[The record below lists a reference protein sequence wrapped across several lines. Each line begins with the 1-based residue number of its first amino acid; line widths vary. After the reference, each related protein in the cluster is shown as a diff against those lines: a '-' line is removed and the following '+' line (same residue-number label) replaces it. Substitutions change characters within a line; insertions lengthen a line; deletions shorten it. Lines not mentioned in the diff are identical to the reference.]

1 MKKVMKKTIYS
12 MFIAATMLLASCGG
26 NSNTTST
33 EKVATDY
40 IADTVATAV
49 VPAAATEVLPVA
61 APGSDAGGK
70 VATEVSP
77 DSVSL

>member
-1 MKKVMKKTIYS
+1 MKKTIYS
-12 MFIAATMLLASCGG
+12 MFIVATLLLASCGD

-40 IADTVATAV
+40 IADSVATAV
-49 VPAAATEVLPVA
+49 VPQAATEVLPCA
-61 APGSDAGGK
+61 APGPDAGGK
-70 VATEVSP
+70 VATEVIT

>member
-12 MFIAATMLLASCGG
+12 MFIVATMLLASCGG

-33 EKVATDY
+33 EKVATDS

-49 VPAAATEVLPVA
+49 VPAVSTEVI
-61 APGSDAGGK
+61 SDS
-70 VATEVSP
+70 TNF
-77 DSVSL
+77 

>member
-33 EKVATDY
+33 EKVATDS
-40 IADTVATAV
+40 IADTVATEV
-49 VPAAATEVLPVA
+49 VPETATEVI
-61 APGSDAGGK
+61 SDS
-70 VATEVSP
+70 TN
-77 DSVSL
+77 L